1 MVKTKS
7 SRKRSHKPS
16 PTTAVKRK
24 SPVVVPKKITTS
36 PHKAGTR
43 VCLEQPSDQDSCL
56 RINLTGGESS
66 SSRTVTST
74 SVIKIDDSSEDDI
87 AELERKV
94 PDLVTSSSSETD
106 SDDHPPPS
114 SQSRPSNAARIA
126 LQQLQT
132 EPFPPSM
139 KKIVKLFE
147 RGNSAIIT
155 FMGPTCLCLEVTY
168 ISYKLYIYISHHT
181 YLYIFTTHH
190 T

>member
-16 PTTAVKRK
+16 PTTAAKRK
-24 SPVVVPKKITTS
+24 PPVVVPKTTATS
-36 PHKAGTR
+36 PHKAGPW

-74 SVIKIDDSSEDDI
+74 SVIRIDDSSEDDI

-94 PDLVTSSSSETD
+94 PDLVSSSSSGTD
-106 SDDHPPPS
+106 SDDQPPS
-114 SQSRPSNAARIA
+114 SSQLRSSNAARIA
-126 LQQLQT
+126 RQQLQT

-139 KKIVKLFE
+139 KKIVRLFE

-155 FMGPTCLCLEVTY
+155 FTGPTCLCLEVTY